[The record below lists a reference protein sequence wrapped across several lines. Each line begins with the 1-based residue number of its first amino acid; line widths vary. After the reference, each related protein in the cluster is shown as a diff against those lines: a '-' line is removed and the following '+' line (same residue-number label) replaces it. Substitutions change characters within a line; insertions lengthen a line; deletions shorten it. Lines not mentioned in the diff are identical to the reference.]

1 MSAQVIQFCQ
11 DIAKQTPLRTLTTL
25 DWSVV
30 DAEIYVAS
38 AVTED
43 QCYAFHGVDSPLR
56 KVIQVDQDIATH
68 WESCPIRRDRE
79 FKKMYGRP
87 SYL

>member
-38 AVTED
+38 VVTED
-43 QCYAFHGVDSPLR
+43 HCYAFLGVDSPLR
-56 KVIQVDQDIATH
+56 AQSH
-68 WESCPIRRDRE
+68 S
-79 FKKMYGRP
+79 
-87 SYL
+87 S

>member
-30 DAEIYVAS
+30 DAVAS

-43 QCYAFHGVDSPLR
+43 HCYAFHDVDSPLR
-56 KVIQVDQDIATH
+56 AQSHSI
-68 WESCPIRRDRE
+68 
-79 FKKMYGRP
+79 
-87 SYL
+87 